1 MKKFTALAALALLS
15 ACGSKPADE
24 ASSSTEDTTA
34 TGTQTAS
41 ADVRPAAW
49 AQCAACHTVTKD
61 APHGLGP
68 NLWGV
73 AGTKAGDIKGYEFS
87 PAMKAS
93 GIVWDE
99 ASLDKYLT
107 NPRAAVPG
115 TKMSFAGIA
124 DAARRKEL
132 ITWLV
137 AQK

>member
-1 MKKFTALAALALLS
+1 MKTFSALAALTLLS
-15 ACGSKPADE
+15 ACGSNAADGSAAE
-24 ASSSTEDTTA
+24 GSV
-34 TGTQTAS
+34 TGTETAS

-49 AQCAACHTVTKD
+49 GQCAACHALVKD

-73 AGTKAGDIKGYEFS
+73 AGSKAGDIKDYAFS

-115 TKMSFAGIA
+115 TKMSFGGIA
-124 DAARRKEL
+124 DAAKRKEL
-132 ITWLV
+132 ITWLM

>member
-1 MKKFTALAALALLS
+1 MKTYAVIAALALLS
-15 ACGSKPADE
+15 ACGSNPADE
-24 ASSSTEDTTA
+24 PATESSV
-34 TGTQTAS
+34 TGTETAA
-41 ADVRPAAW
+41 ADARPAAW
-49 AQCAACHTVTKD
+49 GQCAACHTVVKD

-73 AGTKAGDIKGYEFS
+73 AGTKAGDIKDYAFS

-93 GIVWDE
+93 GLVWDE

-124 DAARRKEL
+124 DAAKRKEL
-132 ITWLV
+132 ITWLM

>member
-24 ASSSTEDTTA
+24 PATESSV
-34 TGTQTAS
+34 TGTETAS
-41 ADVRPAAW
+41 ADARPAAW
-49 AQCAACHTVTKD
+49 GQCAACHTVVKD

-73 AGTKAGDIKGYEFS
+73 AGTKAGDIKDYAFS

-93 GIVWDE
+93 GLVWDE
-99 ASLDKYLT
+99 ATLDKYLT

-124 DAARRKEL
+124 DAAKRKEL
-132 ITWLV
+132 ITWLM

>member
-15 ACGSKPADE
+15 ACGSKPTEE
-24 ASSSTEDTTA
+24 AATETSV
-34 TGTQTAS
+34 TGTETAS
-41 ADVRPAAW
+41 ADARPAAW
-49 AQCAACHTVTKD
+49 GQCAACHTVVKD
-61 APHGLGP
+61 APHALGP

-73 AGTKAGDIKGYEFS
+73 AGTKAGEIKGYEFS

-99 ASLDKYLT
+99 TTLDTYLT

-115 TKMSFAGIA
+115 TKMSFGGIA
-124 DAARRKEL
+124 DAAKRKEL
-132 ITWLV
+132 ITWLM